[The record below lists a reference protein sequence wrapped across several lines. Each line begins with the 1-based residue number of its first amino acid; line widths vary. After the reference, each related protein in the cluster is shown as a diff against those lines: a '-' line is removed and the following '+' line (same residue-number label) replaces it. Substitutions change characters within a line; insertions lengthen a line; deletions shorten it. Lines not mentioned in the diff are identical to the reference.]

1 MVKYDRHKK
10 LVVYRR
16 LPCRIRRNCR
26 HRVVLDYRH
35 LMSVHRPRLV
45 TDLSQEAY
53 DNNVCDFI
61 GYEIKDSL
69 RTKKKA
75 IEEEDLV
82 EEPELE
88 KVQEQPITIIQ

>member
-1 MVKYDRHKK
+1 MIDIKIGCIQTFALQNQKE
-10 LVVYRR
+10 LPTPSCLR
-16 LPCRIRRNCR
+16 LPPFNVCAGT
-26 HRVVLDYRH
+26 
-35 LMSVHRPRLV
+35 RLV

-88 KVQEQPITIIQ
+88 KIQEQPITIIQ

>member
-1 MVKYDRHKK
+1 
-10 LVVYRR
+10 
-16 LPCRIRRNCR
+16 
-26 HRVVLDYRH
+26 
-35 LMSVHRPRLV
+35 
-45 TDLSQEAY
+45 
-53 DNNVCDFI
+53 
-61 GYEIKDSL
+61 L